1 MVAFLRHGNQDRIR
15 EEMVRAFERW
25 IGFINPSGYFDLH
38 EKKKEKQG
46 TSQNLNSKQRLA
58 LHALQNQLNIL
69 RLKELLMVLGFIFG
83 AALLRVPMQALPSA
97 EPITF
102 LLF

>member
-1 MVAFLRHGNQDRIR
+1 MQKLKLKQ
-15 EEMVRAFERW
+15 
-25 IGFINPSGYFDLH
+25 
-38 EKKKEKQG
+38 KKKEKQG